1 MARILV
7 CDDDP
12 SVRQLLEVTL
22 AFDHEVHLAEDG
34 QQALDLLAG
43 GTAVDLVVL
52 DVMMPVK
59 DGLTTL
65 RELRADPATAGI
77 PVIML
82 TARAQDRDA
91 RAGIEAGA
99 DHYMT
104 KPFDPLELEQL
115 IDRFVS

>member
-22 AFDHEVHLAEDG
+22 SFDHDVALAEDG
-34 QQALDLLAG
+34 QQALDALA
-43 GTAVDLVVL
+43 ADDFDVLVL

-59 DGLTTL
+59 DGMTTL
-65 RELRADPATAGI
+65 RELRADPATSAL

-82 TARAQDRDA
+82 TAKAQDRDVS
-91 RAGIEAGA
+91 AGIAAGA
-99 DHYMT
+99 NAYMT

-115 IDRFVS
+115 IEELAG